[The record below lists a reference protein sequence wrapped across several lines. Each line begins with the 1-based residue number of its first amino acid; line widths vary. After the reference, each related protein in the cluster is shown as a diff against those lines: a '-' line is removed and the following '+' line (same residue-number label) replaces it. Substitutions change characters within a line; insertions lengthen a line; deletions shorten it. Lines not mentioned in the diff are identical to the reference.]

1 MTDWRTR
8 MREAIDSDGEERL
21 SADDARA
28 MRRVV
33 VGAARR
39 GGGGTDVNSWKRPV
53 AFAATV
59 ILMVGAGITAGRHLN
74 LDLSNREESTL
85 GSVAGVGPVEPARPN
100 RQLQFA
106 TPGGTRIIWVF
117 NADLDLKATMP

>member
-8 MREAIDSDGEERL
+8 MRDAMDSDGEERL
-21 SADDARA
+21 SADAARA
-28 MRRVV
+28 MRRAIVA
-33 VGAARR
+33 AARSSAR
-39 GGGGTDVNSWKRPV
+39 VDVHSWKRPV

-59 ILMVGAGITAGRHLN
+59 ILMIGAGITAGRHLD
-74 LDLSNREESTL
+74 LDLSPPEESAVD
-85 GSVAGVGPVEPARPN
+85 GAAAGPMEPARSN
-100 RQLQFA
+100 RQLQFS